1 MFRIA
6 IIDDDKAALS
16 IVSSAVDTFFKE
28 KNIEYNITSFYN
40 PLNYLATIK
49 EENFNLIF
57 LDIDMP
63 EKNGL
68 SVAEETLSINKNT
81 HIIFLSQREDL
92 VFECLAIHPFGF
104 IRKSNLIND
113 FSLMMNQFY
122 DYYLSNNDEGKK
134 IEFVEKNRTVSF
146 KINEIMYI
154 SSDKNYQDIV
164 TKDNKIET
172 IRIPLSTLEDKLKQF
187 GFIRVHKCY
196 IVNQSYIRIISNE
209 EIKLTNDIN
218 IPLSKKRR
226 DEVIKEYLAYS
237 RKNNS
242 MII

>member
-122 DYYLSNNDEGKK
+122 NYYLSNNEGGNK

-146 KINEIMYI
+146 KINEIVYI
-154 SSDKNYQDIV
+154 SSDRNYQDIV

-209 EIKLTNDIN
+209 EIKLTNDVT

>member
-6 IIDDDKAALS
+6 IVDDDKAALS
-16 IVSSAVDTFFKE
+16 IVTSAVNSFFQE
-28 KNIEYNITSFYN
+28 KNIDYNIISFSN

-49 EENFNLIF
+49 EEDFNLVF

-63 EKNGL
+63 EQNGL
-68 SVAEETLSINKNT
+68 SVAEETLIINKNT

-92 VFECLAIHPFGF
+92 VFKCLAIHPFGF

-134 IEFVEKNRTVSF
+134 IEFVEKNRTISF

-172 IRIPLSTLEDKLKQF
+172 VRIPLSTLEVKLKND

-196 IVNQSYIRIISNE
+196 IVNQIYIRSILNE
-209 EIKLTNDIN
+209 EIKLTNDIT

>member
-113 FSLMMNQFY
+113 FSLMMNQ
-122 DYYLSNNDEGKK
+122 YYLSNNDEGKK

-146 KINEIMYI
+146 KINEIVYI
-154 SSDKNYQDIV
+154 SSDRNYQDIV

-172 IRIPLSTLEDKLKQF
+172 IRIPLSTLENKLKDD

-209 EIKLTNDIN
+209 EIKLTNDIT

>member
-6 IIDDDKAALS
+6 IVDDDKAALS

-28 KNIEYNITSFYN
+28 KNIEYNIMSFSN

-49 EENFNLIF
+49 EEDFNLIF

-113 FSLMMNQFY
+113 FTLMMNQFY
-122 DYYLSNNDEGKK
+122 NYYLSNNNEGNK
-134 IEFVEKNRTVSF
+134 IEFVEKNRTISF
-146 KINEIMYI
+146 KINEIVYI
-154 SSDKNYQDIV
+154 SSDRNYQDIV

-209 EIKLTNDIN
+209 EIKLTNDVT

>member
-6 IIDDDKAALS
+6 IVDDDKAALS
-16 IVSSAVDTFFKE
+16 IVSSAVNSFFQE
-28 KNIEYNITSFYN
+28 KNIDYNIMSFSN

-49 EENFNLIF
+49 EEDFNLVF

-63 EKNGL
+63 EQDGL
-68 SVAEETLSINKNT
+68 SVAEETLIINKNT

-92 VFECLAIHPFGF
+92 VFKCLAIHPFGF

-134 IEFVEKNRTVSF
+134 IEFVEKNRTISF

-172 IRIPLSTLEDKLKQF
+172 VRIPLSTLENKLKND

-196 IVNQSYIRIISNE
+196 IVNQIYIRSILNE
-209 EIKLTNDIN
+209 EIKLTNDIT

-226 DEVIKEYLAYS
+226 DEVLKEYLTYS
-237 RKNNS
+237 RNNNS

>member
-1 MFRIA
+1 MFRIG
-6 IIDDDKAALS
+6 IVDDDKAALS
-16 IVSSAVDTFFKE
+16 IVTSAVNSFFQE
-28 KNIEYNITSFYN
+28 KNIDYNIISFSN
-40 PLNYLATIK
+40 PLNYLSTIK
-49 EENFNLIF
+49 EEDFNLVF

-63 EKNGL
+63 EQDGL
-68 SVAEETLSINKNT
+68 SVAEETLIINKNT

-92 VFECLAIHPFGF
+92 VFKCLAIHPFGF

-134 IEFVEKNRTVSF
+134 IEFVEKNRTISF

-172 IRIPLSTLEDKLKQF
+172 VRIPLSTLENKLKND

-196 IVNQSYIRIISNE
+196 IVNQVYIRSILNE
-209 EIKLTNDIN
+209 EIKLTNDIT

-226 DEVIKEYLAYS
+226 DEVLKEYLAYS
-237 RKNNS
+237 RNNNS

>member
-1 MFRIA
+1 
-6 IIDDDKAALS
+6 
-16 IVSSAVDTFFKE
+16 
-28 KNIEYNITSFYN
+28 
-40 PLNYLATIK
+40 
-49 EENFNLIF
+49 
-57 LDIDMP
+57 
-63 EKNGL
+63 
-68 SVAEETLSINKNT
+68 
-81 HIIFLSQREDL
+81 
-92 VFECLAIHPFGF
+92 
-104 IRKSNLIND
+104 
-113 FSLMMNQFY
+113 MMNQFY

-209 EIKLTNDIN
+209 EIKLTNDIT
-218 IPLSKKRR
+218 IPLSKKRK

>member
-146 KINEIMYI
+146 KINEIVYI
-154 SSDKNYQDIV
+154 SSDRNYQDIV

-172 IRIPLSTLEDKLKQF
+172 IRIPLSTLENKLKDD

-209 EIKLTNDIN
+209 EIKLTNDIT

>member
-6 IIDDDKAALS
+6 IVDDDKAALS

-28 KNIEYNITSFYN
+28 KNIEYNIMSFSN

-49 EENFNLIF
+49 EEDFNLIF

-63 EKNGL
+63 EQNGL
-68 SVAEETLSINKNT
+68 SVAEETLFINKNT

-113 FSLMMNQFY
+113 FTLMMNQFY
-122 DYYLSNNDEGKK
+122 NYYLSNNDAGKK
-134 IEFVEKNRTVSF
+134 IEFVEKNRTISF
-146 KINEIMYI
+146 KINEIVYI
-154 SSDKNYQDIV
+154 SSDRNYQDIV
-164 TKDNKIET
+164 TKDNKVET
-172 IRIPLSTLEDKLKQF
+172 VRIPLSTLEDKLKKC

-196 IVNQSYIRIISNE
+196 IVNQSYIRSILNE
-209 EIKLTNDIN
+209 EIKLTNDVT
-218 IPLSKKRR
+218 IPLSKKRK
-226 DEVIKEYLAYS
+226 DEVMKEYLSYS
-237 RKNNS
+237 RNNNS

>member
-28 KNIEYNITSFYN
+28 KNIKYNITSFYN

-134 IEFVEKNRTVSF
+134 IEFVEKNRTISF
-146 KINEIMYI
+146 KINEIVYI
-154 SSDKNYQDIV
+154 SSDRNYQDIV

-172 IRIPLSTLEDKLKQF
+172 IRIPLSTLEDKLKDD

-209 EIKLTNDIN
+209 EIKLTNDIT

>member
-113 FSLMMNQFY
+113 FTLMMNQFY
-122 DYYLSNNDEGKK
+122 NYYLSNNEGGNK

-146 KINEIMYI
+146 KINEIVYI
-154 SSDKNYQDIV
+154 SSDRNYQDIV

-209 EIKLTNDIN
+209 EIKLTNDVT

>member
-113 FSLMMNQFY
+113 FTLMMNQFY
-122 DYYLSNNDEGKK
+122 NYYLSNNEGGNK

-146 KINEIMYI
+146 KINEIVYI
-154 SSDKNYQDIV
+154 SSDRNYQDIV

-209 EIKLTNDIN
+209 EIKLTNDVT

-226 DEVIKEYLAYS
+226 DEVMKEYLAYS

>member
-113 FSLMMNQFY
+113 FTLMMNQFY
-122 DYYLSNNDEGKK
+122 NYYLSNNEGGNK

-146 KINEIMYI
+146 KINEIVYI
-154 SSDKNYQDIV
+154 SSDRNYQDIV

-172 IRIPLSTLEDKLKQF
+172 VRIPLSTLEDKLKQF

-209 EIKLTNDIN
+209 EIKLTNDVT

>member
-1 MFRIA
+1 MFRIG
-6 IIDDDKAALS
+6 IVDDDKAALS
-16 IVSSAVDTFFKE
+16 IVTSAVNSFFQE
-28 KNIEYNITSFYN
+28 KNIDYNIISFSN
-40 PLNYLATIK
+40 PLNYLSTIK
-49 EENFNLIF
+49 EEDFNLVF

-63 EKNGL
+63 EQDGL
-68 SVAEETLSINKNT
+68 SVAEETLIINKNT

-92 VFECLAIHPFGF
+92 VFKCLAIHPFGF

-134 IEFVEKNRTVSF
+134 IEFVEKNRTISF

-172 IRIPLSTLEDKLKQF
+172 VRIPLSTLEDKLKND

-196 IVNQSYIRIISNE
+196 IVNQVYIRSILNE
-209 EIKLTNDIN
+209 EIKLTNDIT

-226 DEVIKEYLAYS
+226 DEVLKEYLTYS
-237 RKNNS
+237 RNNNS

>member
-28 KNIEYNITSFYN
+28 KNIEYNIMSFYN
-40 PLNYLATIK
+40 HLNYLSTIK

-134 IEFVEKNRTVSF
+134 IEFVEKNRTISF
-146 KINEIMYI
+146 KINEIVYI
-154 SSDKNYQDIV
+154 SSDRNYQDIV

-172 IRIPLSTLEDKLKQF
+172 IRIPLSTLENKLKDD

-209 EIKLTNDIN
+209 EIKLTNDIT

>member
-104 IRKSNLIND
+104 IRKSNLIDD

-134 IEFVEKNRTVSF
+134 IEFVEKNRTISF
-146 KINEIMYI
+146 KINEIVYI
-154 SSDKNYQDIV
+154 SSDRNYQDIV

-172 IRIPLSTLEDKLKQF
+172 IRIPLSTLENKLKDD

-209 EIKLTNDIN
+209 EIKLTNDIT